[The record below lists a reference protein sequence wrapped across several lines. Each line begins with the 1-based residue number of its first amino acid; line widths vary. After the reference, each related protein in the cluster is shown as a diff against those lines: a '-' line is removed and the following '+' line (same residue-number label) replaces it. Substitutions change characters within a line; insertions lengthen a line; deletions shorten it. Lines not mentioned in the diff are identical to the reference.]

1 MANTTISLGRE
12 VLSPHLVEI
21 RDREDQAKASYN
33 HPLRQSNHVLSE
45 ENMRLKRILRENG
58 ISWSP
63 ISRAHM
69 QQTSTPARRGTRN
82 SRRLDGL
89 DLPRLPTAVMSRI
102 VKCALQSP
110 HPIID
115 PLSRTVREHLTGP
128 ERSRGNQ
135 IAIHILATCRALH
148 EEGTRYLWESN
159 TFVFTTPEALRH
171 FAELSPEHRN
181 KITSVNLRVIARYY
195 DDRQRSY
202 KLEEDFGFDRY
213 GKPPQ
218 LVNILSRPK
227 ESRPIRGGLRSYSGY
242 QLADFLMA
250 LRAPYDPNYQDKHIP
265 RPRLLPSLS
274 LLRLDFVNFICRW
287 WHVSFS
293 NSELHELACHE
304 LACTLNELQI
314 TGMPNLSPG
323 ILKDLSYMLKDEG
336 VLLEGCATYVAP
348 KRQLQKL
355 SCRKWVA
362 RVVRASVSNLTG
374 LNYHYYHVANPWECR
389 DHEDQ
394 AKASYNNPLKRTNHV
409 LSKENMRLKRILRE
423 NGISWSPVAQ
433 AHMAQQDLAC
443 SGKRTRSS
451 RRMDEEG
458 RNRLPVE
465 VILRILKYVT
475 QSPYPIIDPL
485 SRSIPEHLTE
495 TERSRGSQIAIHM
508 LATCRALHAEGTRY
522 LWESN
527 TFIFTTPEALHRF
540 SELSPRYRN
549 KITSVTLRVI
559 ARYYDDCNG
568 MYRLDAAYH
577 PDLKTHQELKVHARP
592 KEPLP
597 IRGGFRS
604 YSWKQIE
611 DFLGALR
618 APYDPSY
625 KNKHSPRPRLL
636 PFLSMLRLDLV
647 NFVDAMLPSASSH
660 SELHEVTS
668 REFGCTLNELQIT
681 GMPNGATG
689 RSVSEE
695 LTYMLKDEGLF
706 LHGCPTYVAQTRQ
719 LEKLSCKKWCARV
732 VRATIREGPSPVEDD
747 AAASDDEPSVDYTQ
761 RLGILPPAP
770 NEEGHPA
777 LFHDQTDVIWKRIP
791 FTRDSNERRWV
802 PFSRAAGREM
812 PGFELG
818 AGEDGRCPHDGEGPL
833 GFPLLRHSIFR
844 YY

>member
-1 MANTTISLGRE
+1 MANTTISRGRE

-202 KLEEDFGFDRY
+202 KLEEDFGFDMY

-314 TGMPNLSPG
+314 TGLPNLSPR
-323 ILKDLSYMLKDEG
+323 ILKDLTYMLKDEG

-355 SCRKWVA
+355 SCKKWVA

-374 LNYHYYHVANPWECR
+374 LNYHYYHVH
-389 DHEDQ
+389 D
-394 AKASYNNPLKRTNHV
+394 
-409 LSKENMRLKRILRE
+409 
-423 NGISWSPVAQ
+423 PV
-433 AHMAQQDLAC
+433 
-443 SGKRTRSS
+443 
-451 RRMDEEG
+451 
-458 RNRLPVE
+458 
-465 VILRILKYVT
+465 Y
-475 QSPYPIIDPL
+475 
-485 SRSIPEHLTE
+485 
-495 TERSRGSQIAIHM
+495 
-508 LATCRALHAEGTRY
+508 LHACV
-522 LWESN
+522 
-527 TFIFTTPEALHRF
+527 HR
-540 SELSPRYRN
+540 P
-549 KITSVTLRVI
+549 
-559 ARYYDDCNG
+559 G
-568 MYRLDAAYH
+568 M
-577 PDLKTHQELKVHARP
+577 
-592 KEPLP
+592 
-597 IRGGFRS
+597 
-604 YSWKQIE
+604 
-611 DFLGALR
+611 
-618 APYDPSY
+618 
-625 KNKHSPRPRLL
+625 
-636 PFLSMLRLDLV
+636 
-647 NFVDAMLPSASSH
+647 
-660 SELHEVTS
+660 
-668 REFGCTLNELQIT
+668 
-681 GMPNGATG
+681 
-689 RSVSEE
+689 
-695 LTYMLKDEGLF
+695 
-706 LHGCPTYVAQTRQ
+706 
-719 LEKLSCKKWCARV
+719 
-732 VRATIREGPSPVEDD
+732 
-747 AAASDDEPSVDYTQ
+747 
-761 RLGILPPAP
+761 LPPAP
-770 NEEGHPA
+770 TEDDHPTS
-777 LFHDQTDVIWKRIP
+777 LRDQDKVIWKQVP
-791 FTRDSNERRWV
+791 FTRDSELRRWAL
-802 PFSRAAGREM
+802 FSRDDGHEM
-812 PGFELG
+812 PETALY
-818 AGEDGRCPHDGEGPL
+818 AAENGRCSDCGVNSRYWV
-833 GFPLLRHSIFR
+833 LRRHNEVVR
-844 YY
+844 G